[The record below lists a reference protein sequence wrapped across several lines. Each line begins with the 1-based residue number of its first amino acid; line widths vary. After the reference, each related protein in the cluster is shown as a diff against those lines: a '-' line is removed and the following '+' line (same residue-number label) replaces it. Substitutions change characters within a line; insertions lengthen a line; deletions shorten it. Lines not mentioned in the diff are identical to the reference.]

1 MHHRGGGDDA
11 VIHILMAAQSLDDSM
26 KENSQ
31 GRVGMVI
38 SLVGSVNK
46 FIKIGALYK
55 QKINKQKLLW

>member
-1 MHHRGGGDDA
+1 MHHRGGGDDT

-38 SLVGSVNK
+38 SWLEV
-46 FIKIGALYK
+46 
-55 QKINKQKLLW
+55 